1 MSDWPGLS
9 GKQSAFLTALVIQGG
24 HKTKAAKAAKVSRA
38 LVYRWLKEPV
48 YKEQFDLAIV
58 QAFGVLEDA
67 AIVRGKDGVKRA
79 VYYKG
84 KKVGYEVLYSDA
96 LMMMFLRAGDAKYR
110 APTEVT
116 GKDGGPIESRI
127 EVVFV
132 TREKPKP

>member
-1 MSDWPGLS
+1 MSECPWPGVS

-38 LVYRWLKEPV
+38 LVYRWLEDPT
-48 YKEQFDLAIV
+48 YKLQFDRAIV
-58 QAFGVLEDA
+58 QAFGVLEDE
-67 AIVRGKDGVKRA
+67 AIRRAQDGVKRA
-79 VYYKG
+79 LMYKG
-84 KKVGYEVLYSDA
+84 RKVGNETYYSDA

-132 TREKPKP
+132 TRKKE